1 MVMHLQYTA
10 PINFAGCPAMSVPC
24 AIGSNTG
31 MPVGSHLIAPIR
43 EEKRLFNLAYELEA
57 ELKPMTELEKM
68 LKRSWI
74 PD

>member
-1 MVMHLQYTA
+1 
-10 PINFAGCPAMSVPC
+10 
-24 AIGSNTG
+24 
-31 MPVGSHLIAPIR
+31 MPVGSHLIAPKR